1 MNQLSKSRW
10 SKNRNILTGTD
21 LLLSIIQQVAYRTVS
36 PFWSDASSMD
46 GIIWFD
52 PKILCLV
59 PKEEDEGGYG
69 KGSKYSRRKIF
80 SQQREEERRKRT
92 KIYLNQEREK
102 ILE

>member
-1 MNQLSKSRW
+1 
-10 SKNRNILTGTD
+10 
-21 LLLSIIQQVAYRTVS
+21 
-36 PFWSDASSMD
+36 MD

-92 KIYLNQEREK
+92 KIYLKQEREREYSNDMRDK
-102 ILE
+102 KNMTWNESFLLHLL